1 MNIATI
7 YTIASVQNNES
18 GNKLKKYVTHRN
30 SYNKDLDKP
39 TRDTSHINNQDKEK
53 DSISFFEKKEKVL
66 NIIKKRDNS
75 LKDIK

>member
-1 MNIATI
+1 M
-7 YTIASVQNNES
+7 
-18 GNKLKKYVTHRN
+18 
-30 SYNKDLDKP
+30 DKP

-75 LKDIK
+75 LKVN